1 MTIFTHQNYNG
12 KSAIFVKL
20 CLKQLYK
27 KDFDLYYNNGKPFVV
42 NEEIFIS
49 ISHTGK
55 DIVIAISEKEVG
67 IDIEQIKLRNY
78 QKIADKFLK
87 KKVSSLDEFYCEWT
101 KYEAKFK
108 HGGENGVF
116 FTKDIFENVKMTIFS
131 EDTYYNFISMDKLI

>member
-1 MTIFTHQNYNG
+1 MKIFTYRQYRDNS
-12 KSAIFVKL
+12 KILAKK
-20 CLKQLYK
+20 CLKLLYN
-27 KDFDLYYNNGKPFVV
+27 KDIDLNYNNGKPYVS
-42 NEEIFIS
+42 NEQIFIS

-67 IDIEQIKLRNY
+67 VDIEQIKLRDY
-78 QKIADKFLK
+78 QKIADKFLR

-108 HGGENGVF
+108 HGGKNGVF